1 MAEKESEER
10 KHLTMKQYQEDENNV
25 QKQLLENLIQY
36 TCSPDPKLRIAAYTA
51 LGRVPAKESVDCLLR
66 GLEDGHPA
74 VREIAKRSL
83 EQLVQFCCVYGY
95 QKMGA

>member
-1 MAEKESEER
+1 MN
-10 KHLTMKQYQEDENNV
+10 QYQEEKQDT
-25 QKQLLENLIQY
+25 QKKLLKNLIGY
-36 TCSPDPKLRIAAYTA
+36 TCSPDPRLRIAAYTA
-51 LGRVPAKESVDCLLR
+51 LGRLPVKESVDCLLQ

-74 VREIAKRSL
+74 AREIAKRSL

>member
-1 MAEKESEER
+1 ME
-10 KHLTMKQYQEDENNV
+10 QYQEEAYNT
-25 QKQLLENLIQY
+25 QKKLLENLVGY

-51 LGRVPAKESVDCLLR
+51 LGRIPAKASVDCLLK
-66 GLEDGHPA
+66 GMEDSHPA